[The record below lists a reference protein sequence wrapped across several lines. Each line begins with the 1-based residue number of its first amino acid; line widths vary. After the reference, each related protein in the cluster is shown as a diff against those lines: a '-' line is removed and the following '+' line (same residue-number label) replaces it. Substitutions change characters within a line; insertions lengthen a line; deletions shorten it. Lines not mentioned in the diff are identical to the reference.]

1 MIIKYIPND
10 ILSKIP
16 DYFGPAFCGELASVF
31 SLDIFKTN
39 DINADI
45 ERIDI
50 PKISPLTMTFRN
62 TKTGEIRLVEF
73 GDHEGFDECMGNKD
87 MQLIF
92 G

>member
-1 MIIKYIPND
+1 MKLKD
-10 ILSKIP
+10 LFRRKKSKKSTDGIERIEV
-16 DYFGPAFCGELASVF
+16 DRIEVE
-31 SLDIFKTN
+31 K
-39 DINADI
+39 ADI

-50 PKISPLTMTFRN
+50 PKASPLTMTFRN
-62 TKTGEIRLVEF
+62 TKTGEIRLVDF

>member
-1 MIIKYIPND
+1 MKLKDLFRRKKSKKYADGIERIEVD
-10 ILSKIP
+10 RIEVEK
-16 DYFGPAFCGELASVF
+16 
-31 SLDIFKTN
+31 
-39 DINADI
+39 ADI

-50 PKISPLTMTFRN
+50 PKTSPLTMTFRN

-87 MQLIF
+87 MQLMF

>member
-1 MIIKYIPND
+1 MKLKDLFRRKKSKKYADGIERVEVNR
-10 ILSKIP
+10 IEIEK
-16 DYFGPAFCGELASVF
+16 
-31 SLDIFKTN
+31 
-39 DINADI
+39 ADI

-50 PKISPLTMTFRN
+50 PKTSPLTMTFRN

-73 GDHEGFDECMGNKD
+73 GDHEDFDECMGNKD

>member
-1 MIIKYIPND
+1 MKLKDLFRRNKSKKYTDGIERVKVNR
-10 ILSKIP
+10 IEVEK
-16 DYFGPAFCGELASVF
+16 
-31 SLDIFKTN
+31 
-39 DINADI
+39 ADI

-50 PKISPLTMTFRN
+50 PKTSPLTMRFRN

>member
-1 MIIKYIPND
+1 MKLKDLVRRKKSKKYTD
-10 ILSKIP
+10 
-16 DYFGPAFCGELASVF
+16 G
-31 SLDIFKTN
+31 
-39 DINADI
+39 I
-45 ERIDI
+45 ERVEVNRIEVEKADVERINI
-50 PKISPLTMTFRN
+50 PETSPLTMTFRN

>member
-1 MIIKYIPND
+1 MKLKDLFRRKKSKKYTDGIERVEVNRIEVEEID
-10 ILSKIP
+10 
-16 DYFGPAFCGELASVF
+16 V
-31 SLDIFKTN
+31 
-39 DINADI
+39 

-50 PKISPLTMTFRN
+50 PKTSPLTMTFRN
-62 TKTGEIRLVEF
+62 TKTGEISLVEF

>member
-1 MIIKYIPND
+1 MKLKDLFGRKKSKKYVDGIERVEVNRTEVE
-10 ILSKIP
+10 K
-16 DYFGPAFCGELASVF
+16 
-31 SLDIFKTN
+31 
-39 DINADI
+39 ADI

-50 PKISPLTMTFRN
+50 PKTSPLTMTFRN

-73 GDHEGFDECMGNKD
+73 GDHEGFDEYMGNKD

>member
-1 MIIKYIPND
+1 MKLKDLFRRKKSKKYADD
-10 ILSKIP
+10 IERVEVNRIEVEK
-16 DYFGPAFCGELASVF
+16 
-31 SLDIFKTN
+31 
-39 DINADI
+39 ADV

-50 PKISPLTMTFRN
+50 PKTSPLTMTFRN
-62 TKTGEIRLVEF
+62 TKTGEVRLVEF

>member
-1 MIIKYIPND
+1 MKLKY
-10 ILSKIP
+10 LFERKKSKK
-16 DYFGPAFCGELASVF
+16 Y
-31 SLDIFKTN
+31 
-39 DINADI
+39 ADGI
-45 ERIDI
+45 DRVEVNRIEVEKADVERIDI
-50 PKISPLTMTFRN
+50 PKTSPLMMTFRN

>member
-1 MIIKYIPND
+1 MKLKDLFGRKKSKKYTDGVERVEVNRTEVE
-10 ILSKIP
+10 K
-16 DYFGPAFCGELASVF
+16 
-31 SLDIFKTN
+31 
-39 DINADI
+39 ADI

-50 PKISPLTMTFRN
+50 PKTSPLTMTFRN

-73 GDHEGFDECMGNKD
+73 GDHEGFDECIGNKD

>member
-1 MIIKYIPND
+1 MKLKDLFGRKKSKKY
-10 ILSKIP
+10 
-16 DYFGPAFCGELASVF
+16 
-31 SLDIFKTN
+31 
-39 DINADI
+39 ADGI
-45 ERIDI
+45 ERVEVNRIEVEKADVERIDI
-50 PKISPLTMTFRN
+50 PEALPLTMAFRN

>member
-1 MIIKYIPND
+1 MKLKDLFRRKKSKKYTDSIERVEVNR
-10 ILSKIP
+10 IEVEK
-16 DYFGPAFCGELASVF
+16 
-31 SLDIFKTN
+31 
-39 DINADI
+39 ADI

-50 PKISPLTMTFRN
+50 PKTSPLTMTFRN
-62 TKTGEIRLVEF
+62 TKTGDIRLVEF

>member
-1 MIIKYIPND
+1 MKLKDLFRRKKSKKYADGIERVEVNR
-10 ILSKIP
+10 IEVKK
-16 DYFGPAFCGELASVF
+16 V
-31 SLDIFKTN
+31 
-39 DINADI
+39 DI

-50 PKISPLTMTFRN
+50 PKTSPLTMTFRN

-73 GDHEGFDECMGNKD
+73 GDDEGFDECMGNKD

>member
-1 MIIKYIPND
+1 MKLKDLFRRKKSKKYTDGIERVEVD
-10 ILSKIP
+10 RTEVEEI
-16 DYFGPAFCGELASVF
+16 DV
-31 SLDIFKTN
+31 
-39 DINADI
+39 

-50 PKISPLTMTFRN
+50 PKTSPLTTTFRN

>member
-1 MIIKYIPND
+1 MKLKDLFRRKKSKKYTDGIERIEVD
-10 ILSKIP
+10 RIEVEKV
-16 DYFGPAFCGELASVF
+16 DV
-31 SLDIFKTN
+31 
-39 DINADI
+39 

-50 PKISPLTMTFRN
+50 PKTSPLTMIFRN

-73 GDHEGFDECMGNKD
+73 GDHGGFDECMGNKD

>member
-1 MIIKYIPND
+1 MKLKDLFRRKKTKKYANGIERVEVNR
-10 ILSKIP
+10 IEVEK
-16 DYFGPAFCGELASVF
+16 
-31 SLDIFKTN
+31 
-39 DINADI
+39 ADV

-50 PKISPLTMTFRN
+50 PKTSPLTMTFRN

-73 GDHEGFDECMGNKD
+73 GDHESFDECMSNKD

>member
-1 MIIKYIPND
+1 MKLKDLFRRKKSKKY
-10 ILSKIP
+10 
-16 DYFGPAFCGELASVF
+16 
-31 SLDIFKTN
+31 
-39 DINADI
+39 ADGI
-45 ERIDI
+45 ERIEVDRIEVEKADVERIDI
-50 PKISPLTMTFRN
+50 PRTSPLTMTFRN

>member
-1 MIIKYIPND
+1 MKLKDLFRRKKSKKYTDGIERVEVNR
-10 ILSKIP
+10 IEVEK
-16 DYFGPAFCGELASVF
+16 
-31 SLDIFKTN
+31 
-39 DINADI
+39 ADV

-50 PKISPLTMTFRN
+50 SKTLPLTMTFRN

>member
-1 MIIKYIPND
+1 MKLKDLFGRKKSKKYTDGIERVEVNRTEVE
-10 ILSKIP
+10 K
-16 DYFGPAFCGELASVF
+16 
-31 SLDIFKTN
+31 
-39 DINADI
+39 ADV

-50 PKISPLTMTFRN
+50 PKTSPLTMTFRN

-92 G
+92 C

>member
-1 MIIKYIPND
+1 MKLKDLFGRRKSKKYTDGIERIEVNR
-10 ILSKIP
+10 IEVEK
-16 DYFGPAFCGELASVF
+16 
-31 SLDIFKTN
+31 
-39 DINADI
+39 ADV

-50 PKISPLTMTFRN
+50 PKTSPLTMTFRN

>member
-1 MIIKYIPND
+1 MDRIEVEK
-10 ILSKIP
+10 
-16 DYFGPAFCGELASVF
+16 
-31 SLDIFKTN
+31 
-39 DINADI
+39 ADI

-50 PKISPLTMTFRN
+50 PKTSPLTMTFRN
-62 TKTGEIRLVEF
+62 TKTGEIRLVDF

>member
-1 MIIKYIPND
+1 MKLKDLFRRKKSKKYADGIERIEVD
-10 ILSKIP
+10 RIEVEK
-16 DYFGPAFCGELASVF
+16 
-31 SLDIFKTN
+31 
-39 DINADI
+39 ADI

-50 PKISPLTMTFRN
+50 PKTSPLTMTFRN

-87 MQLIF
+87 IQLIF

>member
-1 MIIKYIPND
+1 MKLKDLFGRKKSKKYTD
-10 ILSKIP
+10 
-16 DYFGPAFCGELASVF
+16 G
-31 SLDIFKTN
+31 
-39 DINADI
+39 I
-45 ERIDI
+45 ERVEVNRIEVEKADVERVDI
-50 PKISPLTMTFRN
+50 PRTSPLTMTFRN

>member
-1 MIIKYIPND
+1 MKLKDLFRRKKSKKY
-10 ILSKIP
+10 
-16 DYFGPAFCGELASVF
+16 
-31 SLDIFKTN
+31 
-39 DINADI
+39 ADGI
-45 ERIDI
+45 ERVEVNRIEVEKADVERIDI
-50 PKISPLTMTFRN
+50 PRTSPLTMIFRN

>member
-1 MIIKYIPND
+1 MKLKDLFGRKKSKKYTDGIERIEVD
-10 ILSKIP
+10 RIEVEK
-16 DYFGPAFCGELASVF
+16 
-31 SLDIFKTN
+31 
-39 DINADI
+39 ADI

-50 PKISPLTMTFRN
+50 PKTSPLTMTFRN

>member
-1 MIIKYIPND
+1 MKLKDLFGRKKSKKY
-10 ILSKIP
+10 
-16 DYFGPAFCGELASVF
+16 
-31 SLDIFKTN
+31 
-39 DINADI
+39 ADGI
-45 ERIDI
+45 ERVEVNRIEVEKADVERIDI
-50 PKISPLTMTFRN
+50 PEASPLTMTFRN